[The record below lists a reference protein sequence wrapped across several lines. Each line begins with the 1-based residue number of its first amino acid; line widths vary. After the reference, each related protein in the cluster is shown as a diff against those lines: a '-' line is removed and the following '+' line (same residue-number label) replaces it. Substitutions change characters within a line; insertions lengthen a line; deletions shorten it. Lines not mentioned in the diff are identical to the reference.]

1 MTTTLIIAGLVCVF
15 LFGFI
20 NIFLRLSRIA
30 SNIDFASEYRNK
42 FIEFANKYV
51 ATYNKQSN
59 PGTLDGDK
67 YVWLTMNVTKI
78 QNAVG
83 NFGIMTFKPA
93 FANYMINNY
102 QIIVNSLPK
111 FRDGS
116 IDNYEVNSVDDC
128 LLRYIG
134 NLEDYRTDAI
144 KNLKNPIIWFREG
157 FKELISLPL
166 FIFYWFGIFS
176 KRTLRFIMNSFIYK
190 MIVGLFAF
198 IAFVSGLVT
207 IIVGYKQSMEIIRK
221 LID

>member
-1 MTTTLIIAGLVCVF
+1 
-15 LFGFI
+15 
-20 NIFLRLSRIA
+20 
-30 SNIDFASEYRNK
+30 
-42 FIEFANKYV
+42 
-51 ATYNKQSN
+51 
-59 PGTLDGDK
+59 
-67 YVWLTMNVTKI
+67 MNVTKI

-83 NFGIMTFKPA
+83 NFGVMTFKPA

-198 IAFVSGLVT
+198 VAFVSGLVT
-207 IIVGYKQSMEIIRK
+207 IIVGYEQSMEIIRK